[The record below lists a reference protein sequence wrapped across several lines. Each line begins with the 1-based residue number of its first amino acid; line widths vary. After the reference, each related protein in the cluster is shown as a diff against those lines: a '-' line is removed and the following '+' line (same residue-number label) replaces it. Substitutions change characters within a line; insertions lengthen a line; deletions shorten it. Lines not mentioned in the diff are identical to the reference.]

1 MDEQLVKRLI
11 AINQKF
17 YSEFASAFS
26 ETRSSAQTRLD
37 RIVAYIGDAG
47 KVLDICCGNGR
58 LAERLEREGKRASYV
73 GVDASAQLIAIAS
86 ARQGHLRNVAVDFF
100 VADITQANWS
110 LPFANASFDI
120 ALALAVLHHIP
131 SFDLRCAVLRDIHA
145 LLKPGARLIL
155 TNWAFDRNDRQRKR
169 IVAWSSAGLDESTL
183 EPGDAL
189 LAWKRGGVGYRYCH
203 LITKEEMIRM
213 AEAGG
218 FQVVKQYYADAEL
231 NLYSVLIAWSNRP
244 FEHATM

>member
-1 MDEQLVKRLI
+1 MDEQLVKQLV
-11 AINQKF
+11 AINLKF

-47 KVLDICCGNGR
+47 KVLDIGCGNGR
-58 LAERLEREGKRASYV
+58 LAERLDRENKRVRYV
-73 GVDASAQLIAIAS
+73 GVDASPQLITIAS
-86 ARQGHLRNVAVDFF
+86 ARKRQFRSVGADFF
-100 VADITQANWS
+100 VGDITQAGWS
-110 LPFANASFDI
+110 LPFANASFEI
-120 ALALAVLHHIP
+120 AIALAVLHHIP

-155 TNWAFDRNDRQRKR
+155 TNWAFDRNERQRRR
-169 IVAWSSAGLDESTL
+169 IVAWSSAGFDERAL

-189 LAWKRGGVGYRYCH
+189 LAWKRGGVGYRFCH
-203 LITKEEMIRM
+203 LITKQEMTRM

-218 FQVVKQYYADAEL
+218 FQVVKQYYADADL
-231 NLYSVLIAWSNRP
+231 NLYSVLESVSSGQ
-244 FEHATM
+244 

>member
-1 MDEQLVKRLI
+1 MDEQLVRQLI

-26 ETRSSAQTRLD
+26 ETRSSVQTRLD

-47 KVLDICCGNGR
+47 KVLDIGCGNGR
-58 LAERLEREGKRASYV
+58 LAERLEREGKRVSYV
-73 GVDASAQLIAIAS
+73 GVDASPQLIAIAS
-86 ARQGHLRNVAVDFF
+86 ARKTQLRIIAADFF
-100 VADITQANWS
+100 VGDITQSSWS
-110 LPFANASFDI
+110 LPFADASFGI
-120 ALALAVLHHIP
+120 AIALAVLHHIP
-131 SFDLRCAVLRDIHA
+131 SFDLRVAVLRDIHA

-155 TNWAFDRNDRQRKR
+155 TNWAFDRNERQRKR
-169 IVAWSSAGLDESTL
+169 IVAWSDAGFDERAL

-213 AEAGG
+213 AEVSG
-218 FQVVKQYYADAEL
+218 FEVVKQYYADAEL
-231 NLYSVLIAWSNRP
+231 NLYSVLRRV
-244 FEHATM
+244 EE

>member
-1 MDEQLVKRLI
+1 MDEQLVKQLI

-26 ETRSSAQTRLD
+26 ETRSSVQTRLD

-47 KVLDICCGNGR
+47 KVLDIGCGNGR

-73 GVDASAQLIAIAS
+73 GVDASPQLITIAS
-86 ARQGHLRNVAVDFF
+86 ARKAQLRYVAADFF
-100 VADITQANWS
+100 VADITQSSWTRS
-110 LPFANASFDI
+110 VPFASASFDI
-120 ALALAVLHHIP
+120 AIALAVLHHIP
-131 SFDLRCAVLRDIHA
+131 SFDLRVAVLRDIHA

-155 TNWAFDRNDRQRKR
+155 TNWAFDRNERQRKR
-169 IVAWSSAGLDESTL
+169 IVAWSDAGFDERTL

-213 AEAGG
+213 AEASG
-218 FQVVKQYYADAEL
+218 FAVAKQYYADAEL
-231 NLYSVLIAWSNRP
+231 NLYSVLKK
-244 FEHATM
+244 

>member
-1 MDEQLVKRLI
+1 MDEQLVERLL
-11 AINQKF
+11 AINRKF

-47 KVLDICCGNGR
+47 KVLDVGCGNGR
-58 LAERLEREGKRASYV
+58 LAERLEREGKHARYV
-73 GVDASAQLIAIAS
+73 GVDVSPQLITIAS
-86 ARQGHLRNVAVDFF
+86 ARKMQLRGVAADLF
-100 VADITQANWS
+100 VADITQAGWS

-120 ALALAVLHHIP
+120 AIALAVLHHIP
-131 SFDLRCAVLRDIHA
+131 GFDLRLAVLRDIHA

-155 TNWAFDRNDRQRKR
+155 TNWAFGRNVRQRKR
-169 IVAWSSAGLDESTL
+169 IVAWSDAGFDEQTL

-189 LAWKRGGVGYRYCH
+189 LAWKRGGVGYRFCH
-203 LITKEEMIRM
+203 LITKEEMIQM
-213 AEAGG
+213 AQASG

-231 NLYSVLIAWSNRP
+231 NLYSVLKSAGRGQ
-244 FEHATM
+244 

>member
-1 MDEQLVKRLI
+1 MDQQLVKQLI

-47 KVLDICCGNGR
+47 KVLDIGCGNGR
-58 LAERLEREGKRASYV
+58 LAERLEREGKRARYV
-73 GVDASAQLIAIAS
+73 GVDASPQLITIAS
-86 ARQGHLRNVAVDFF
+86 ARKPQLRNVAADFF
-100 VADITQANWS
+100 VGDITQAGWS

-120 ALALAVLHHIP
+120 AIALAVLHHIP

-155 TNWAFDRNDRQRKR
+155 TNWAFDRNERQRKR
-169 IVAWSSAGLDESTL
+169 IVAWSSAGFDERAL

-189 LAWKRGGVGYRYCH
+189 LAWKRGGVGYRFCH
-203 LITKEEMIRM
+203 LITKEEMVQM
-213 AEAGG
+213 AGQSG
-218 FQVVKQYYADAEL
+218 FEVVKQYYADAEL
-231 NLYSVLIAWSNRP
+231 NLYSVLRKA
-244 FEHATM
+244 EG

>member
-1 MDEQLVKRLI
+1 MDEQLVRQLI

-26 ETRSSAQTRLD
+26 ETRSSVQTRLG

-47 KVLDICCGNGR
+47 KVLDIGCGNGR
-58 LAERLEREGKRASYV
+58 LAERLEREGKRVHYI
-73 GVDASAQLIAIAS
+73 GVDASPQLITIAS
-86 ARQGHLRNVAVDFF
+86 ARKTQLRTVAADFF
-100 VADITQANWS
+100 VGDITQSSWS
-110 LPFANASFDI
+110 LPFADASFDI
-120 ALALAVLHHIP
+120 AIALAVLHHIP
-131 SFDLRCAVLRDIHA
+131 GFDLRVAVLRDIHA

-155 TNWAFDRNDRQRKR
+155 TNWAFDRNERQRKR
-169 IVAWSSAGLDESTL
+169 IVAWSDAGFDECVL

-213 AEAGG
+213 AEASG
-218 FQVVKQYYADAEL
+218 FEVGKQYYADAEL
-231 NLYSVLIAWSNRP
+231 NLYSVLRKA
-244 FEHATM
+244 EE

>member
-1 MDEQLVKRLI
+1 MREMDQQLVKQLI

-47 KVLDICCGNGR
+47 KVLDIGCGNGR
-58 LAERLEREGKRASYV
+58 LAERLEREGKRARYV
-73 GVDASAQLIAIAS
+73 GVDASPQLIAIAT
-86 ARQGHLRNVAVDFF
+86 ARKAQLRHIAADFF
-100 VADITQANWS
+100 VGDITQASWT

-120 ALALAVLHHIP
+120 AIALAVLHHIP
-131 SFDLRCAVLRDIHA
+131 SFALRVAVLRDIHA

-155 TNWAFDRNDRQRKR
+155 TNWAFDRNERQRKR
-169 IVAWSSAGLDESTL
+169 IVAWADAGFDARDL

-189 LAWKRGGVGYRYCH
+189 LAWKRGGVGYRFCH
-203 LITKEEMIRM
+203 LITKEEMIRL
-213 AEAGG
+213 ADASG
-218 FQVVKQYYADAEL
+218 FQVAKQYYADAEL
-231 NLYSVLIAWSNRP
+231 NLYSVLQKA
-244 FEHATM
+244 EG

>member
-1 MDEQLVKRLI
+1 MDQQLIARLI

-47 KVLDICCGNGR
+47 KVLDVGCGNGR
-58 LAERLEREGKRASYV
+58 LAERLERESRRASYV
-73 GVDASAQLIAIAS
+73 GVDASPQLIAIAS
-86 ARQGHLRNVAVDFF
+86 ARKAQWRNVAADFF
-100 VADITQANWS
+100 VADIAQASWTQS
-110 LPFANASFDI
+110 VSFANASFDI
-120 ALALAVLHHIP
+120 AIALAVLHHIP
-131 SFDLRCAVLRDIHA
+131 SFDLRVTVLRDIHA

-155 TNWAFDRNDRQRKR
+155 TNWAFDRNERQRKR
-169 IVAWSSAGLDESTL
+169 IVAWTDAGFDERAL

-189 LAWKRGGVGYRYCH
+189 LAWKRGGVGYRFCH
-203 LITKEEMIRM
+203 LITKEEMMRM
-213 AEAGG
+213 AEASG

-231 NLYSVLIAWSNRP
+231 NLYSVLRKVG
-244 FEHATM
+244 

>member
-1 MDEQLVKRLI
+1 MDEQLVKQLI

-47 KVLDICCGNGR
+47 KILDLGCGNGR

-73 GVDASAQLIAIAS
+73 GVDASPQLIAIAT
-86 ARQGHLRNVAVDFF
+86 ARKMQLRHIAADFF
-100 VADITQANWS
+100 VGDITQASWTRS
-110 LPFANASFDI
+110 VPFANASFDI

-131 SFDLRCAVLRDIHA
+131 SFDLRAAVLRDLRA

-155 TNWAFDRNDRQRKR
+155 TNWAFDRNERQRKR
-169 IVAWSSAGLDESTL
+169 IVAWSDAGFDPRDL
-183 EPGDAL
+183 ETGDAL
-189 LAWKRGGVGYRYCH
+189 LAWKRGGVGYRFCH
-203 LITKEEMIRM
+203 LITKEEMMRL
-213 AEAGG
+213 ADASG

-231 NLYSVLIAWSNRP
+231 NLYSVLQKA
-244 FEHATM
+244 EG